1 MLGKIIHNLRSQPW
15 FRQLGA
21 FLNWWRAQLIA
32 SLPPRLRSFFDTR
45 SSRLLTKLVED
56 EVVLWREGSADASQP
71 RELGRFRLEDDF
83 DVARQAVQAAEAD
96 FDGESPQACYLV
108 NEAEVL
114 VHQINVPAAAEENL
128 RQVLAYEMDKNTP
141 FSADQVY
148 FDYRIVQRQGAQL
161 RVELVAVPRATL
173 ERTQKG
179 LAERG
184 VALHAVD
191 VALETTDDDGLALMG
206 VNLLPREHRA
216 QVDRRQLK
224 INLGLAALMIA
235 LLYGL
240 MWQSLVTKQRSI
252 ESFQAR
258 TNEARVEAQ
267 AVAELRSE
275 LSEAREA
282 ASFLGERKA
291 TNPVVMNVLQSIT
304 RSMPDDVWIQRMQIT
319 QGKIQLTGQ
328 ATEASALISLLGED
342 PCLKEPAPKGAFTP
356 DAKSGKERFTIE
368 VFVEC
373 NGGDNGPA
381 AAG

>member
-1 MLGKIIHNLRSQPW
+1 MLSNIIHNVRSQPW
-15 FRQLGA
+15 VRQLGA
-21 FLNWWRAQLIA
+21 FLVWWRAQLIA
-32 SLPPRLRSFFDTR
+32 SLPPRARSFFDTR
-45 SSRLLTKLVED
+45 SSRMLARLRGD
-56 EVVLWREGSADASQP
+56 EVLLWREAGIETDQSL
-71 RELGRFRLEDDF
+71 ELGRFRLEDDF
-83 DVARQAVQAAEAD
+83 DVARQTVQAAEAD
-96 FDGESPQACYLV
+96 FDGETPQACYLV
-108 NEAEVL
+108 DESEVL

-148 FDYRIVQRQGAQL
+148 FDYRVVQRQGAHL
-161 RVELVAVPRATL
+161 RVELVAVPRVTL
-173 ERTQKG
+173 ERMHKG
-179 LAERG
+179 LADRG
-184 VALHAVD
+184 VQLHGVD
-191 VALETTDDDGLALMG
+191 VALTGDNDSMALMG
-206 VNLLPREHRA
+206 VNLLPREQRA
-216 QVDRRQLK
+216 KVDRRQLK
-224 INLGLAALMIA
+224 INLALAALMIA
-235 LLYGL
+235 LMYGL

-252 ESFQAR
+252 DQFQAR
-258 TNEARVEAQ
+258 TNEAQVEART
-267 AVAELRSE
+267 VAALRNE

-282 ASFLGERKA
+282 ASFLGERKT

-342 PCLKEPAPKGAFTP
+342 PCLKDPAPKGAFTP

-373 NGGDNGPA
+373 NGGNNGPA